1 MLGHVEKTWTQWLGP
16 LVPDLPSYERV
27 IADLRPLIER
37 LLSNKE

>member
-1 MLGHVEKTWTQWLGP
+1 LDKLKESP

-27 IADLRPLIER
+27 IADLRPLIEK